1 MYMYVCNSVTKI
13 MRSFN
18 NVELH
23 IEKRTMWVKQVVIEQ
38 ENILELQWHGCYK
51 KTSKNK
57 SDHLKQLRPNDN

>member
-1 MYMYVCNSVTKI
+1 

-23 IEKRTMWVKQVVIEQ
+23 IEKRSMWVKKVVIEQ